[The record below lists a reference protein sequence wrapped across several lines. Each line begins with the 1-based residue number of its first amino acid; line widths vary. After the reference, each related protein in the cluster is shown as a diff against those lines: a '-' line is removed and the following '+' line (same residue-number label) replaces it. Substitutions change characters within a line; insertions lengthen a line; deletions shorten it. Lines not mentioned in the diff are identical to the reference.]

1 MAFIDIKDPIKREEI
16 VQDYIKN
23 LKEIQERRENE
34 KVRGISQRQDLTK
47 LFQPVVQATEKSASK
62 ITNELKGLKGEVQ
75 QKDEGPKPTNKAL
88 EYYLN
93 QVNKSE
99 LDQYFGVYKENGIY
113 MMGDKEIVVD
123 DRNNIYL
130 DNGAYS
136 FKGTKGLWVLIMYN
150 KPKPLYDKE
159 DFANYKELLERTNAL
174 DMPHKTSPADR
185 PKSTTKWRFFKE
197 NGIVQ
202 TQQQEEESEEEES
215 EEEDKKEI
223 GHGIRFLPGN
233 INGLIEQLRLLLAEF
248 RAGNKSSTRN
258 QIVAILD
265 ELLRRNYLNQ
275 EEYNAVCRTISC

>member
-1 MAFIDIKDPIKREEI
+1 MAFIDIQDPIKREET
-16 VQDYIKN
+16 VKDYIKN
-23 LKEIQERRENE
+23 IKEIQERRENE

-62 ITNELKGLKGEVQ
+62 ITNEIKGLKGEVQ
-75 QKDEGPKPTNKAL
+75 QDEGPKPTNKAL

-159 DFANYKELLERTNAL
+159 DLANYKELLERTNAL

-202 TQQQEEESEEEES
+202 TQQQEEQEEDES
-215 EEEDKKEI
+215 EEEDEKKEI

-233 INGLIEQLRLLLAEF
+233 INGLIEQLHLLLAEF

>member
-1 MAFIDIKDPIKREEI
+1 MAFIDIQDPIKREET
-16 VQDYIKN
+16 VKDYIKN
-23 LKEIQERRENE
+23 IKEIQERRENE

-62 ITNELKGLKGEVQ
+62 ITNEIKGLKGEVQ
-75 QKDEGPKPTNKAL
+75 QDEGPKPTNKAL

-99 LDQYFGVYKENGIY
+99 LDQYFGVYKENNIY

-150 KPKPLYDKE
+150 KPKPLYDEE
-159 DFANYKELLERTNAL
+159 DFVNYKELLERTNAL

-202 TQQQEEESEEEES
+202 TQQQEEQEESES
-215 EEEDKKEI
+215 EEEDEKKEI

-233 INGLIEQLRLLLAEF
+233 INGLIEQLHLLLAEF

>member
-1 MAFIDIKDPIKREEI
+1 MAFIDIQDPIKREET
-16 VQDYIKN
+16 VKDYIKN
-23 LKEIQERRENE
+23 IKEIQERRENE

-62 ITNELKGLKGEVQ
+62 ITNEIKGLKGEVQ
-75 QKDEGPKPTNKAL
+75 QDEGPKPTNKAL

-159 DFANYKELLERTNAL
+159 DFENYKELLERTNAL

-202 TQQQEEESEEEES
+202 TQQQEEQEEDES
-215 EEEDKKEI
+215 EEEDEKKEI

-233 INGLIEQLRLLLAEF
+233 INGLIEQLHLLLAEF

-275 EEYNAVCRTISC
+275 KEYNAVCRTISC

>member
-1 MAFIDIKDPIKREEI
+1 MAFIDIQDPIKREET
-16 VQDYIKN
+16 VKDYIKN
-23 LKEIQERRENE
+23 IKEIQERRENE

-62 ITNELKGLKGEVQ
+62 ITNEIKGLKGEVQ
-75 QKDEGPKPTNKAL
+75 QDEGPKPTNKAL

-150 KPKPLYDKE
+150 KPKPLYDEE
-159 DFANYKELLERTNAL
+159 DFVNYKELLERTNAL

>member
-1 MAFIDIKDPIKREEI
+1 MAFIDIQDPIKREET
-16 VQDYIKN
+16 VKDYIKN
-23 LKEIQERRENE
+23 IKEIQERRENE

-62 ITNELKGLKGEVQ
+62 ITNEIKGLKGEVQ
-75 QKDEGPKPTNKAL
+75 QDEGPKPTNKAL

-99 LDQYFGVYKENGIY
+99 LDQYFGVYKENNIY

-150 KPKPLYDKE
+150 KPKPLYDEE
-159 DFANYKELLERTNAL
+159 DFVNYKELLERTNAL

-202 TQQQEEESEEEES
+202 TQQQEEQEEDES
-215 EEEDKKEI
+215 EEEDEKKEI

-233 INGLIEQLRLLLAEF
+233 INGLIEQLHLLLAEF

>member
-1 MAFIDIKDPIKREEI
+1 MAFIDIQDPIKREET
-16 VQDYIKN
+16 VKDYIKN
-23 LKEIQERRENE
+23 IKEIQERRENE

-62 ITNELKGLKGEVQ
+62 ITNEIKGLKGEVQ
-75 QKDEGPKPTNKAL
+75 QDEGPKPTNKAL

-99 LDQYFGVYKENGIY
+99 LDQYFGVYKENNIY

-150 KPKPLYDKE
+150 KPKPLYDEE

>member
-1 MAFIDIKDPIKREEI
+1 MAFIDIQDPIKREET
-16 VQDYIKN
+16 VKDYIKN
-23 LKEIQERRENE
+23 IKEIQERRENE

-62 ITNELKGLKGEVQ
+62 ITNEIKGLKGEVQ
-75 QKDEGPKPTNKAL
+75 QDEGPKPTNKAL

-99 LDQYFGVYKENGIY
+99 LDQYFGVYKENNIY

-159 DFANYKELLERTNAL
+159 DLANYKELLERTNAL